1 MEMRKLRLPF
11 RALCLWETLLFLLLA
26 ALLIVIYVI
35 FVPFTW
41 LWYLLVGSIT
51 GLYLLFALGYLP
63 LFYRS
68 VGVELDDKK
77 IVYEGGVLFHKRKV
91 LPKNQLVTVHLIQDP
106 LSALFR
112 VASVR
117 CNVPGAS
124 LALFHLERQD
134 AQQLQRSLLE
144 HCVESGEV

>member
-1 MEMRKLRLPF
+1 MEKRKMCLPF

-26 ALLIVIYVI
+26 ALLIAIYVI

-68 VGVELDDKK
+68 VSVEFDDKR
-77 IVYEGGVLFHKRKV
+77 IVYEGGVMFHKKKI

-124 LALFHLERQD
+124 LSLFHLEKED

-144 HCVESGEV
+144 YCMESDEA